1 MKRKSYFSTTKK
13 HDWYIHIFLIFV
25 SAFQIFPLI
34 ALLLNSLRT
43 DANIKIKPV
52 NIPEHITFEN
62 YKSVW
67 VKGEYATAYLNSIL
81 IGFCSVLIV
90 LFLGGMA
97 AYALAK
103 LNVPFRNFFL
113 GYFTLGMSIPGFM
126 YISPNYATF
135 TKLGIIDTQ
144 LSMIIIYSCIFMCF
158 NLLMIRTYF
167 IGIPKELEEAGRI
180 DGCNE
185 ISVVWHITFPL
196 ARPILTT
203 VALLVFVNCWNEFLW
218 ANTFLNRD
226 EVRTVS
232 TRFYKFVG
240 QYTLDLAS
248 IYTAGVIAILP
259 IVILYLCLQKKFIE
273 GMTAGGVKG

>member
-1 MKRKSYFSTTKK
+1 MRKKTYFQKRKKQ
-13 HDWYIHIFLIFV
+13 DWYIHIFLILI
-25 SAFQIFPLI
+25 STLQIFPLV
-34 ALLLNSLRT
+34 ALFLNSLRK
-43 DANIKIKPV
+43 DAAIKIKPV
-52 NIPEHITFEN
+52 SIPEGITFEN
-62 YKSVW
+62 YRTVW
-67 VKGEYATAYLNSIL
+67 VKGEYATAYLNSL
-81 IGFCSVLIV
+81 MIGICTVLII

-103 LNVPFRNFFL
+103 LNVPFRSFFL

-135 TKLGIIDTQ
+135 THLGIIDTQ
-144 LSMIIIYSCIFMCF
+144 LSLIIIYSCIFMCF
-158 NLLMIRTYF
+158 NLLMIRTYL

-185 ISVVWHITFPL
+185 INVVWYITFPL

-226 EVRTVS
+226 EVRTVA
-232 TRFYKFVG
+232 TRFYKFVA
-240 QYTLDLAS
+240 QYTVDLAN

-259 IVILYLCLQKKFIE
+259 IVILYLCLQRKFIE